1 MNETEIEQLLAAV
14 SWNDQGLI
22 PAIAQEQGS
31 GRVLM
36 LAWMDRAALG
46 ATLRER
52 KAHYWSRSR
61 ARMWRKGERSGHE
74 QLVREVRLDCDGD
87 TVLMTVEQ
95 RGGIAC
101 HTGRHSCFF
110 NTPGES
116 GWQAVD
122 EVITPPEKIYGER

>member
-61 ARMWRKGERSGHE
+61 ARMWRKGERSGNE